1 MKKTIL
7 LLVFSCFTLVC
18 KAQLNIVNKGNM
30 IEINDSIKIRKGDK
44 IKINIPYSY
53 DFTSIE
59 QQKAL
64 NLKKI
69 VDVAQIAGVGTSILG
84 SVTADLN
91 TAILAN
97 DILTK
102 ANQVDNII
110 WTTDRIES
118 LNASKKAKSLIGKE
132 FIVKDWNQDNQQEG
146 IYLEG
151 NIDNKKY
158 KIRLLSAVALKE
170 IIL

>member
-18 KAQLNIVNKGNM
+18 KAQLSIVNKGNM
-30 IEINDSIKIRKGDK
+30 IEINDSIKIKKGDK

-151 NIDNKKY
+151 SIDNKKY